1 MSGYW
6 SADDLTAVIRIFALH
21 PELFSGMDKGF
32 ARIISPLHKYIHAI
46 KKKTREGSRRNIIV
60 PPLLETTG

>member
-1 MSGYW
+1 MSGFW

-21 PELFSGMDKGF
+21 PELFSGMDKGL

-46 KKKTREGSRRNIIV
+46 KKNTREGSRRNIIV